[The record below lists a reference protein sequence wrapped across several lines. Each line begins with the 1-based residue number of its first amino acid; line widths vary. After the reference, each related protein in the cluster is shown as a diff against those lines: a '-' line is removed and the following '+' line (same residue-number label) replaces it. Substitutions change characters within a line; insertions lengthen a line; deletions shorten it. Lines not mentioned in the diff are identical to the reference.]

1 MREVHAHL
9 GSWMQRLGMA
19 VHVDEAGNLRG
30 VYAAS
35 RPGRPRLFVGSHL
48 DTVSDAG
55 AFDGVLGVVLAIAL
69 VESLEQRPL
78 PFSIEVV
85 GFSDEEG
92 VRFGVPFIGSRALAG
107 TVDDDLLGRVDAHGR
122 SIRDAIR
129 DFGLD
134 PSCVGNAR
142 ADAHAL
148 GYLEFHIEQGPVL
161 DALGIPLGV
170 VNAVVGQSRV
180 TATFNG
186 AANHAA
192 TPMHSRR
199 DAVTGAA
206 EWIVAVEALAQRTAG
221 LVATVG
227 RLRALPGASNVIA
240 GRCEAS
246 LDVRHAADDSRAM
259 AVEQLRVDARE
270 IASRRGLTVG
280 WETHLDQP
288 SVAMSPGL
296 VSMLERAVTSL
307 GVPVHR
313 IDSGAG
319 HDAMIMA
326 ARMPVAMLFLRSP
339 GGLSHHPDEAVVEDD
354 VAAALAV
361 GRAFLEDLARAH
373 A

>member
-1 MREVHAHL
+1 
-9 GSWMQRLGMA
+9 MQ
-19 VHVDEAGNLRG
+19 
-30 VYAAS
+30 
-35 RPGRPRLFVGSHL
+35 
-48 DTVSDAG
+48 
-55 AFDGVLGVVLAIAL
+55 
-69 VESLEQRPL
+69 
-78 PFSIEVV
+78 
-85 GFSDEEG
+85 
-92 VRFGVPFIGSRALAG
+92 
-107 TVDDDLLGRVDAHGR
+107 
-122 SIRDAIR
+122 
-129 DFGLD
+129 
-134 PSCVGNAR
+134 
-142 ADAHAL
+142 
-148 GYLEFHIEQGPVL
+148 
-161 DALGIPLGV
+161 
-170 VNAVVGQSRV
+170 
-180 TATFNG
+180 
-186 AANHAA
+186 
-192 TPMHSRR
+192 SRR

-206 EWIVAVEALAQRTAG
+206 EWIIAVETRAQRTPG

-227 RLRALPGASNVIA
+227 RLRALPGSTNVIA

-246 LDVRHAADDSRAM
+246 LDVRHAADDTRAA
-259 AVEQLRVDARE
+259 AVEHFRDDARE